1 MSGYLLDTNVISELP
16 KTPPNTGVIT
26 FLSRQDD
33 LWIPSIA
40 LHELQYGL
48 QLLPHGRRR
57 YGLEFAMTAFIAEYE
72 ERILPLYRE
81 AAEHAGS
88 FRAQAHRSGRLL
100 TVGDALIAG
109 TAAAHGLILATR
121 NTKDF
126 DYLSIEIINPWQ
138 NAQPAI

>member
-1 MSGYLLDTNVISELP
+1 MNGYLLDTNVISELT
-16 KTPPNTGVIT
+16 KAPPNAGVIT

-33 LWIPSIA
+33 LWIPVIA
-40 LHELQYGL
+40 VHELGYGL

-72 ERILPLYRE
+72 ERIIPLYRE

-88 FRAQAHRSGRLL
+88 FRAQAHRSGRSL

-109 TAAAHGLILATR
+109 TAAALELILATR

-126 DYLSIEIINPWQ
+126 DYLAIETINPWQ
-138 NAQPAI
+138 HARPAI